1 MTPHRQAARV
11 RGQRLSV
18 DRAGLGSTGERGRA
32 PSDIPAASRENAG
45 HAGQEKRRLGLPEER
60 PACILRIDGRTPVVA
75 QVEHRYDHGWL
86 RVRLWMGQRWP
97 RGVRWS
103 HTPRTA
109 NEADVVRAA
118 TPRELA
124 IGHPA

>member
-1 MTPHRQAARV
+1 MGAREGGGKPPV
-11 RGQRLSV
+11 CSV
-18 DRAGLGSTGERGRA
+18 V
-32 PSDIPAASRENAG
+32 
-45 HAGQEKRRLGLPEER
+45 
-60 PACILRIDGRTPVVA
+60 LRIDGRTPVVA

-109 NEADVVRAA
+109 NEADVVRPA
-118 TPRELA
+118 TARELA